1 MTAQPRGLAGSGP
14 RLRRGLRW
22 FLVGRAA
29 SGVLGLVWLAL
40 LVRTL
45 PPGQLGG
52 YFGLWSLFELLQL
65 ASGLGGLAYLQRFA
79 AVDALHAPPRRFAAI
94 LLALLGWRLAT
105 LAAAGAVLVL
115 TWTPLAAALGLA
127 TLFPEPA
134 PLLALLAAE
143 GTVRWCESAADS
155 LLLQPLRQLLALLR
169 NVLRIGALALA
180 LGHGEAVDV
189 AWVVQVEAACATL
202 VALCGLAALSV
213 WTWHQGRLA
222 PAAAAAAAGAAV
234 DPAVAGTAAAAG
246 PAVAPW
252 RERLRFAW
260 HGHLALVL
268 GLAAGLDCI
277 RLLVGATAGV
287 EALAAFGT
295 AAALAD
301 MAARHTPALLLLD
314 FARSVLTA
322 RSTGRSAAAE
332 ALFWPRLLIRTN
344 ALVLAAVCAL
354 AFALGESALRL
365 AGSHAPQ
372 ATAGL
377 LCALLLLQFVQ
388 SLRVAAGL
396 VAHLRADNRPVLQAT
411 LTTLVVPLVVGA
423 CAPSLGAWAAVLGL
437 WWLELVYAA
446 VLLYRLRVHPARLL
460 GAARLWHSV
469 VLGGAG
475 AGVTAAVLAALL
487 GAEGIGTPAALASA
501 AIAVA
506 IYVALLRKLGP
517 LAADEI
523 AALSRL
529 RRTA

>member
-1 MTAQPRGLAGSGP
+1 MMASPRGLASSGA
-14 RLRRGLRW
+14 RLRRGLHW
-22 FLVGRAA
+22 FLAGRAA

-45 PPGQLGG
+45 PPGQLGS

-79 AVDALHAPPRRFAAI
+79 AVDALHATPRRFAAI

-105 LAAAGAVLVL
+105 LAAAGALL
-115 TWTPLAAALGLA
+115 ALAWTPLAAALGLA
-127 TLFPEPA
+127 ALFPEPT

-155 LLLQPLRQLLALLR
+155 LLLQSLRQLLALLR
-169 NVLRIGALALA
+169 NLLRIGALAMA
-180 LGHGEAVDV
+180 LGQGEAVDV
-189 AWVVQVEAACATL
+189 AWVVQTEAICATL
-202 VALCGLAALSV
+202 VALCGLTALSV
-213 WTWHQGRLA
+213 WTWHQGRSA
-222 PAAAAAAAGAAV
+222 TA
-234 DPAVAGTAAAAG
+234 AVAG
-246 PAVAPW
+246 PDVMPW
-252 RERLRFAW
+252 RERVRFAW
-260 HGHLALVL
+260 QGHLALVL

-322 RSTGRSAAAE
+322 RSTGSDAAAE
-332 ALFWPRLLIRTN
+332 ALFWPRLLIRAN
-344 ALVLAAVCAL
+344 ALVLAALCAL

-372 ATAGL
+372 VTAGL

-437 WWLELVYAA
+437 WWLELVYTA
-446 VLLYRLRVHPARLL
+446 VLLGRLRLHPARLL
-460 GAARLWHSV
+460 GAARLWYGV
-469 VLGGAG
+469 ALAGAG
-475 AGVTAAVLAALL
+475 AGVMAAVPPALL
-487 GAEGIGTPAALASA
+487 ATDAFGAPAALATI
-501 AIAVA
+501 AIALA
-506 IYVALLRKLGP
+506 LYVALLWKLAP
-517 LAADEI
+517 FSADEI
-523 AALSRL
+523 AALSHL
-529 RRTA
+529 RRGP